1 MHTVT
6 GSVNHASLAIDPIFC
21 EFKDQISEGRFQ
33 AEQLCET
40 QSQLRINLML
50 CTALFLVLVVTDAAM
65 GHGCNEFCS
74 LFYVRAAIAV
84 LAVSGCAWTS
94 WQGLGVQAARRMASL
109 YTVMGMAMLM
119 LTMLNQPTKVLWHAM
134 AMVIMLVAVFMF
146 IPNRLVY
153 SLVIAA
159 VASVFFVGMALTI
172 STVTTSEQGMLT
184 VLVLSTNAF
193 AFVAARRYQALWRKA
208 FRAHAHLQKLTMHDH
223 LTDCFN
229 RRYLHD
235 HLLQSEI
242 ARARRYEQDL
252 TVIMCDI
259 DHFKEVND
267 TYGHQAGDA
276 AIRHFADVLRKLT
289 RRNIDSIVRYGG
301 EEFLLILPATN
312 HAQGA
317 ALAERL
323 RSTLGSQSIPLS
335 DKADLYM
342 TASFGVASVDF
353 SGAASDFTLD
363 YLIRMADEQLYAAK
377 RDGRNC
383 VRSVQISKE
392 EKSLRTDA
400 NTSDWQ

>member
-1 MHTVT
+1 MHTVS
-6 GSVNHASLAIDPIFC
+6 GSANHNSLAIESIFF
-21 EFKDQISEGRFQ
+21 EFKDKTSEGRFQ
-33 AEQLCET
+33 AAQLCET
-40 QSQLRINLML
+40 QTQLRISLIL
-50 CTALFLVLVVTDAAM
+50 CSVLFLVLVVADAAM
-65 GHGCNEFCS
+65 GHGCSEFCGV
-74 LFYVRAAIAV
+74 FRERVVIAV
-84 LAVSGCAWTS
+84 LAVSGCAWTF
-94 WQGLGVQAARRMASL
+94 WQGLSLQAARCMAST
-109 YTVMGMAMLM
+109 YTVMGMAALM
-119 LTMLNQPTKVLWHAM
+119 LTMLNQPAQVLWHAM
-134 AMVIMLVAVFMF
+134 AMVIMLVAVYMF

-159 VASVFFVGMALTI
+159 VASVLFVGLALTI
-172 STVTTSEQGMLT
+172 TPATPPEQGMLAL
-184 VLVLSTNAF
+184 LVLSTNAF
-193 AFVAARRYQALWRKA
+193 AFVAARRHQVLWRKA
-208 FRAHAHLQKLTMHDH
+208 FRAHAHLQKLSMHDH

-235 HLLQSEI
+235 HLLQNEI
-242 ARARRYEQDL
+242 ARARRFQQDL

-276 AIRHFADVLRKLT
+276 ALRYFADVLRKLT

-312 HAQGA
+312 QVQGA

-323 RSTLGSQSIPLS
+323 RSTLGSHTIPLGNT
-335 DKADLYM
+335 ADVNM

-377 RDGRNC
+377 RDGRNR
-383 VRSVQISKE
+383 VRTVQISKE
-392 EKSLRTDA
+392 AQVSTP
-400 NTSDWQ
+400 

>member
-6 GSVNHASLAIDPIFC
+6 GSVNHNSLAIESIFF
-21 EFKDQISEGRFQ
+21 EFKEKTSEGRFQ
-33 AEQLCET
+33 AAQLSET
-40 QSQLRINLML
+40 QTQLRISLIL
-50 CTALFLVLVVTDAAM
+50 CSVLFLVLVVADAAM
-65 GHGCNEFCS
+65 SHGCNEYCS
-74 LFYVRAAIAV
+74 VFRARAVIAV

-94 WQGLGVQAARRMASL
+94 WQGLTLQAARRMASF
-109 YTVMGMAMLM
+109 YTVMGMAALT
-119 LTMLNQPTKVLWHAM
+119 LTMLNQPAQVLWHAM
-134 AMVIMLVAVFMF
+134 AMVIMLVAVYMF

-159 VASVFFVGMALTI
+159 AASVLFVCLALSITP
-172 STVTTSEQGMLT
+172 TTPPEQGMLAL
-184 VLVLSTNAF
+184 LVLSTNAF
-193 AFVAARRYQALWRKA
+193 AFVAARRHQVLWRKA

-235 HLLQSEI
+235 HLLQNEI
-242 ARARRYEQDL
+242 ARARRYQQDL

-276 AIRHFADVLRKLT
+276 ALRHFADVLRKLT

-312 HAQGA
+312 HVQGT

-323 RSTLGSQSIPLS
+323 RSTLGLHSIPLS
-335 DKADLYM
+335 DTADVNM
-342 TASFGVASVDF
+342 TASFGVASVGF

-377 RDGRNC
+377 RDGRNR
-383 VRSVQISKE
+383 VRTVQISKE
-392 EKSLRTDA
+392 AHVSA
-400 NTSDWQ
+400 P